1 MLLSRSWMHPR
12 VTEFSNP
19 LCHCAYSIVYRDL
32 KVAKF
37 PCFIWYRI
45 CSRHSKMLLNSR
57 VNYEKV
63 DFFLYFIL
71 YSEINLRRY
80 KIWKPCH
87 LDFCFLLFTVH
98 IMFMNWQ
105 FWPYYWEDWLL
116 CCVRYDCVSEWVCVY
131 VQASVILLSL
141 VRLKMLWE
149 ENILRFVHSKDSKR
163 DFSNVFL

>member
-1 MLLSRSWMHPR
+1 MHLR

-19 LCHCAYSIVYRDL
+19 LCHCAYSIIYRDL

-63 DFFLYFIL
+63 DFFLYFIF
-71 YSEINLRRY
+71 YSEINLQQN

-87 LDFCFLLFTVH
+87 LNFCFLLFTVH

-105 FWPYYWEDWLL
+105 FWLYYWEDWLL

-141 VRLKMLWE
+141 VCLKMFWE
-149 ENILRFVHSKDSKR
+149 ENILRFVHSKESKQ